1 MGFLIKLGFWL
12 SLTLLLIPF
21 ASTGGEQQAE
31 TVSPMQAL
39 FAARE
44 ALGDV
49 AGICE
54 RKPEICATGK
64 AAMTTIGVRAREGA
78 KVAYEF
84 LDDRY
89 GAPDE
94 TVHTGSLPLKD

>member
-12 SLTLLLIPF
+12 SLTLMVIPF
-21 ASTGGEQQAE
+21 GGVGRDHQVE
-31 TVSPMQAL
+31 TVSPMQA
-39 FAARE
+39 FHAARE

-49 AGICE
+49 AGICG

-78 KVAYEF
+78 KFAYEY
-84 LDDRY
+84 LDNHY
-89 GAPDE
+89 GEPDDA
-94 TVHTGSLPLKD
+94 VHTGSVPQAE